1 MYASLSLERAL
12 NGVLSFSY
20 LSDINERGNIMEH
33 IVQFAIGIDD
43 DAIKRRVIDCAYND
57 VVKQLMVE
65 AKRETKLEG
74 TSYWKKESWSN
85 LIERALH
92 DYFDENKDMIIDVAA
107 TKLVDSYKRT
117 KAFKETMASR
127 LEEI

>member
-1 MYASLSLERAL
+1 
-12 NGVLSFSY
+12 
-20 LSDINERGNIMEH
+20 MEH

-43 DAIKRRVIDCAYND
+43 DAIKRRVIDCAYDD
-57 VVKQLMVE
+57 VVKQLMAE

-85 LIERALH
+85 IIERALR

-117 KAFKETMASR
+117 KAFKETMANR